1 MKVVEI
7 MHAGN
12 KKTVNK
18 SVVCQNSDRKVA
30 NREMGL
36 PVARI
41 MEEVEHE
48 LLHMNDELSDEVDAN
63 IEVEEDADENMEVE
77 EEVDDNTENDLE
89 VVDGMKEGS
98 RWLIVD
104 DVHICHKQKVFMC
117 GDARISGVTGAH
129 SRL

>member
-1 MKVVEI
+1 
-7 MHAGN
+7 
-12 KKTVNK
+12 
-18 SVVCQNSDRKVA
+18 
-30 NREMGL
+30 MGL

-48 LLHMNDELSDEVDAN
+48 LLHMNDEVDAN

-77 EEVDDNTENDLE
+77 EEVDDNMENDLDGITLE

-104 DVHICHKQKVFMC
+104 DVHICDKHLFC
-117 GDARISGVTGAH
+117 FF
-129 SRL
+129 SRQYILFYCLFIIGWFEGPCPAQAVQP

>member
-7 MHAGN
+7 THAGN

-63 IEVEEDADENMEVE
+63 IEMEEDADDNME
-77 EEVDDNTENDLE
+77 NDLDGITLE

-98 RWLIVD
+98 RWLIVN
-104 DVHICHKQKVFMC
+104 DVHICHKQKVFKGHDVWRC
-117 GDARISGVTGAH
+117 EDFR
-129 SRL
+129 RRR

>member
-1 MKVVEI
+1 MLGI
-7 MHAGN
+7 

-48 LLHMNDELSDEVDAN
+48 LLHMDG
-63 IEVEEDADENMEVE
+63 NMENE
-77 EEVDDNTENDLE
+77 RD
-89 VVDGMKEGS
+89 
-98 RWLIVD
+98 
-104 DVHICHKQKVFMC
+104 
-117 GDARISGVTGAH
+117 
-129 SRL
+129 

>member
-7 MHAGN
+7 THAGN

-63 IEVEEDADENMEVE
+63 IEVEEEDDNMEKL
-77 EEVDDNTENDLE
+77 LE
-89 VVDGMKEGS
+89 
-98 RWLIVD
+98 
-104 DVHICHKQKVFMC
+104 MC
-117 GDARISGVTGAH
+117 THLFRTGLELSEQTFSSPAKTAL
-129 SRL
+129 R